1 MIRDD
6 VYVYIGE
13 IMQRQGCALSLGIRH
28 FRNRASPHRRRSR
41 ASGLAALST
50 SAFAYDD
57 STKPFLPPFALQT
70 FGRRNLMDTTIP
82 RKL

>member
-28 FRNRASPHRRRSR
+28 FRNRASPPSEEVEGFGARCSLHICRRLR
-41 ASGLAALST
+41 
-50 SAFAYDD
+50 
-57 STKPFLPPFALQT
+57 
-70 FGRRNLMDTTIP
+70 
-82 RKL
+82 